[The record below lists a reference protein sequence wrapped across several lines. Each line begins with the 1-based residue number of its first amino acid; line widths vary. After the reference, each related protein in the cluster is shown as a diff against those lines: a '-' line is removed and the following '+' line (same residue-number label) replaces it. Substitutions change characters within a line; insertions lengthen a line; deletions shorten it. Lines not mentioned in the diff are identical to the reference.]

1 MRMRE
6 WCVACLIL
14 ALASPP
20 ATGQQAPDA
29 VRDDARA
36 TALAPAAWLAGCWEA
51 TSANGRSVTE
61 EQWMA
66 PSGGLMVGMSR
77 SVRDGTARGYELL
90 TIRVGEDGGLVYR
103 AAPSGQAVT
112 DFSARAVA
120 PGRLEFVNAEHDFP
134 KKIVYTLLEEDLTE
148 AAVFGEVDAPEPA
161 FTLRYRGVSC
171 PVH

>member
-1 MRMRE
+1 MRGVCAAGLM
-6 WCVACLIL
+6 LTL
-14 ALASPP
+14 PSSPL
-20 ATGQQAPDA
+20 TGQQAPDA
-29 VRDDARA
+29 ARDDARA
-36 TALAPAAWLAGCWEA
+36 VALAPAAWLAGCWEA
-51 TSANGRSVTE
+51 TSATGRSVTE

-112 DFSARAVA
+112 DFPARAVA
-120 PGRLEFVNAEHDFP
+120 PGRLEFVNSEHDFP
-134 KKIVYTLLEEDLTE
+134 KKIVYTLLEENLTE

>member
-1 MRMRE
+1 MRGL
-6 WCVACLIL
+6 CVAGLML
-14 ALASPP
+14 ALASSPLP
-20 ATGQQAPDA
+20 GQQAPDA
-29 VRDDARA
+29 PRDDARA
-36 TALAPAAWLAGCWEA
+36 MALAPAAWLAGCWEA
-51 TSANGRSVTE
+51 TSATGRSVTE

-103 AAPSGQAVT
+103 AAPSGQVVT
-112 DFSARAVA
+112 DFPARAVA
-120 PGRLEFVNAEHDFP
+120 PGRLEFVNVEHDFP
-134 KKIVYTLLEEDLTE
+134 KKIVYTRLEENLTE
-148 AAVFGEVDAPEPA
+148 ASVFGEADVFEPA

>member
-1 MRMRE
+1 MRGA
-6 WCVACLIL
+6 CVAGLVMTLSSSTL
-14 ALASPP
+14 A
-20 ATGQQAPDA
+20 GQQAPGTA
-29 VRDDARA
+29 RDDARA
-36 TALAPAAWLAGCWEA
+36 ATLAPAAWLAGCWEA
-51 TSANGRSVTE
+51 ASATGRSITE
-61 EQWMA
+61 EQWMP

-90 TIRVGEDGGLVYR
+90 TIRAGDDGGLVYR

-112 DFSARAVA
+112 DFPARAIE

-134 KKIVYTLLEEDLTE
+134 KKIVYTRLDESLTE
-148 AAVFGEVDAPEPA
+148 AAVFGEVDASEPA

>member
-1 MRMRE
+1 MRGL
-6 WCVACLIL
+6 CVAGLMMTVASSPL
-14 ALASPP
+14 A
-20 ATGQQAPDA
+20 GQQAPDA
-29 VRDDARA
+29 ARDEVGA
-36 TALAPAAWLAGCWEA
+36 TALSPAAWLAGCWEA
-51 TSANGRSVTE
+51 TSATGRSVTE

-77 SVRDGTARGYELL
+77 SVRDGAARGYELL
-90 TIRVGEDGGLVYR
+90 TIRAGKDGGLVYR

-112 DFSARAVA
+112 DFPARAVA
-120 PGRLEFVNAEHDFP
+120 PGRLEFVNAEHAFP

-148 AAVFGEVDAPEPA
+148 AAVFGEVDASEPA